1 MSTTSAT
8 ETHYDLVII
17 GAGPAGTPVAI
28 EYGKLNSKSK
38 IALIDSEGKLGG
50 ECLFQGCIPSK
61 IMEASSQE
69 IKMMKALTRFG
80 FSIKE
85 EHYDQVWEE
94 IKQRK
99 EQILNKRFYAAE
111 SVVNTLDNVDLIK
124 ADASFKSDKILM
136 LQTKEGSREIS
147 FDKALIATGSHSF
160 IPPYKGTGVGKI
172 WTNNT
177 FFAEMERPVSL
188 SIIGTGAIAVEFA
201 MILSELDVE
210 INLFGRKDKILSN
223 IDTEA
228 ASFLLKRLQ
237 ENPMINMFLNA
248 DITRVDFED
257 DIFEI
262 SYMQESVEKKIS
274 SHRVLSAAGR
284 VANIASL
291 NLENA
296 GVEVSK
302 KGIIVSKHLQTSN
315 PHIYANGDVVDGFPK
330 FAHTAQFAAH
340 TIAQNLFLE
349 HNLFSVDYDINSWVL
364 FSSPN
369 IMMAGL
375 SEAEARQ
382 KGIDV
387 VVDTFDFATEAKSQ
401 IKSEDYG
408 YLKFVVEKS
417 SKKIVGI
424 SMMHEEA
431 HSAGGEAALI
441 VANGMTLK
449 DVISSIHP
457 HPTISEAY
465 VMLAKQMMGAMMLE
479 MLKKPVV
486 QNILKIERWI

>member
-1 MSTTSAT
+1 
-8 ETHYDLVII
+8 
-17 GAGPAGTPVAI
+17 
-28 EYGKLNSKSK
+28 
-38 IALIDSEGKLGG
+38 
-50 ECLFQGCIPSK
+50 
-61 IMEASSQE
+61 
-69 IKMMKALTRFG
+69 
-80 FSIKE
+80 
-85 EHYDQVWEE
+85 
-94 IKQRK
+94 
-99 EQILNKRFYAAE
+99 
-111 SVVNTLDNVDLIK
+111 
-124 ADASFKSDKILM
+124 M
-136 LQTKEGSREIS
+136 LQTEDGMQEVN
-147 FDKALIATGSHSF
+147 FEKALIATGSHSF
-160 IPPYKGTGVGKI
+160 IPSYEGTGLDKI
-172 WTNNT
+172 WTNNI
-177 FFAEMERPVSL
+177 FFAEMQRPKSL

-201 MILSELDVE
+201 MILSELGVE
-210 INLFGRKDKILSN
+210 INLFSRKDKILKN

-237 ENPMINMFLNA
+237 ENPMINVLLNA

-257 DIFEI
+257 DTFEI
-262 SYMQESVEKKIS
+262 SYTQESVEKKIT

-291 NLENA
+291 NLEKA

-330 FAHTAQFAAH
+330 FAHTAQFSAH

-364 FSSPN
+364 FSNPN

-375 SEAEARQ
+375 SEDEARQ
-382 KGIDV
+382 KDMDV
-387 VVDTFDFATEAKSQ
+387 VIDTFDFATEAKSQ
-401 IKSEDYG
+401 IRSEDYG

-449 DVISSIHP
+449 DIISSIHP

-465 VMLAKQMMGAMMLE
+465 VMLAKQMMGALMLE
-479 MLKKPVV
+479 LLKKPIV